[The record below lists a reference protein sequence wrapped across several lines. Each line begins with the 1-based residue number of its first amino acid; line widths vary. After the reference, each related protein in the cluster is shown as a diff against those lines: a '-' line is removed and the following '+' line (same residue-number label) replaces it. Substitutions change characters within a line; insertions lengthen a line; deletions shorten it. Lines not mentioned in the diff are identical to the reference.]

1 MALEKLIQRIESD
14 AENEANQ
21 IIEDARRRAEEII
34 EEAKK
39 RAEKEAR
46 DIEARGEKEA
56 ARLREKT
63 LASARRD
70 ARELEI
76 QAKEEVIRECIDRAK
91 EDLKRLKGK
100 KYEDAI
106 KKFIE
111 DGKKSLGDCV
121 VVPSR
126 EQDRKI
132 AEKMGVKAE
141 GKVDSIGGVIIRS
154 RDGVREIDSTFESI
168 MERKMGELRILV
180 ANELFNRGE

>member
-56 ARLREKT
+56 AP
-63 LASARRD
+63 
-70 ARELEI
+70 RELEI

-91 EDLKRLKGK
+91 EDLKKLKGK

-106 KKFIE
+106 KKCIE

-141 GKVDSIGGVIIRS
+141 GKVDR
-154 RDGVREIDSTFESI
+154 
-168 MERKMGELRILV
+168 
-180 ANELFNRGE
+180 